1 MGCDRQGQGRRH
13 SHATR
18 FFRDGRTEEGG
29 REEDGTSLQRE
40 QSEVVESFG
49 LVQPDQ
55 LGQQR
60 WIRMRRTGNCK
71 MIVYSISFHFP
82 LTFRFFVLCFDQ
94 EVYFYGGLQR
104 IWIGHCS

>member
-29 REEDGTSLQRE
+29 RQEDGTSLQRE
-40 QSEVVESFG
+40 QSKVVESFG

-60 WIRMRRTGNCK
+60 RIRMRRTGNCK
-71 MIVYSISFHFP
+71 MIV
-82 LTFRFFVLCFDQ
+82 LDLVLC
-94 EVYFYGGLQR
+94 YPH
-104 IWIGHCS
+104 I